1 MSALASSSAHA
12 ARPDFAAQPHPSLY
26 SEVNDAEPGDHA
38 FVALRAAYRASGG
51 IVRGDDLARTFWD
64 HQRGDYVSLARLIV
78 AREIFSFRWN
88 ESYWIPM
95 FQFERGEPAVKPGLS
110 QVLAELV
117 DVFDGW
123 RLAAWFAQPSA
134 WLNGQRPVDLLDSDL
149 SGVRAAARVDRFIA
163 TG

>member
-1 MSALASSSAHA
+1 
-12 ARPDFAAQPHPSLY
+12 
-26 SEVNDAEPGDHA
+26 
-38 FVALRAAYRASGG
+38 
-51 IVRGDDLARTFWD
+51 
-64 HQRGDYVSLARLIV
+64 
-78 AREIFSFRWN
+78 
-88 ESYWIPM
+88 M